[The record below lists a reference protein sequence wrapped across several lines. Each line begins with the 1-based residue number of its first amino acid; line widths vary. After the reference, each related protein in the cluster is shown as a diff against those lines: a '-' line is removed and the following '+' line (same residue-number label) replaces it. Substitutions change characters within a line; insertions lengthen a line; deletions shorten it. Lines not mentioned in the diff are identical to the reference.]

1 MMPRMFE
8 ASDLALRRV
17 AALLPARRGYALTRV
32 VTPYLG
38 GERRRWVSSVV
49 RANALRLLGDERLA
63 TRTGERFA
71 AELACDDLDAFTAIR
86 WSEERR
92 LGATTV
98 VGADHLPRTGPCV
111 VTSFHF
117 SGGFRVFDVL
127 RSEGHRVTF
136 LHAPPR
142 ERPSGYAAAAHAA
155 RARYF
160 ERHLDPP
167 FIEPGPGARDALDRH
182 LAEGGTV
189 VALLDVA
196 PAALDLRDHAPCELF
211 GRELRLPVGLLRLA
225 ARHGAPVVPYDG
237 HIDADRRVLELHEPP
252 TAATPEALLTRVLSV
267 FERVTRARP
276 WTWQGWLDVEGLFAP
291 EA

>member
-8 ASDLALRRV
+8 SSDLALRHL
-17 AALLPARRGYALTRV
+17 AALLPPRRGYALTRV
-32 VTPYLG
+32 VTPRLG

-49 RANALRLLGDERLA
+49 RENALRLLGDEQLA
-63 TRTGERFA
+63 ARAGERFV
-71 AELACDDLDAFTAIR
+71 AELACDDLDAFTASR

-98 VGADHLPRTGPCV
+98 VGADHLPPTGPCI

-127 RSEGHRVTF
+127 RARGHRVTF
-136 LHAPPR
+136 LHSPPR
-142 ERPSGYAAAAHAA
+142 EPLSGYAASAHAA

-160 ERHLDPP
+160 ARHLDPA

-182 LAEGGTV
+182 LADGGAV

-196 PAALDLRDHAPCELF
+196 PATLGLRDHASCELF
-211 GRELRLPVGLLRLA
+211 GRPLRLPVGLMRLA
-225 ARHGAPVVPYDG
+225 GRHGAPVVPYDG
-237 HIDADRRVLELHEPP
+237 RLDADRRILELHEPRRAP
-252 TAATPEALLTRVLSV
+252 TPEALLSEVLSV

-276 WTWQGWLDVEGLFAP
+276 WTWQAWLDVERLFSG

>member
-1 MMPRMFE
+1 MTGMFE
-8 ASDLALRRV
+8 ASDLALRRM

-32 VTPYLG
+32 VTPRLG
-38 GERRRWVSSVV
+38 GARRRWISSVV
-49 RANALRLLGDERLA
+49 RENALRLLGDERLA
-63 TRTGERFA
+63 TRAGERFVV
-71 AELACDDLDAFTAIR
+71 ELACDDLDAFNASR

-92 LGATTV
+92 LDATTV

-127 RSEGHRVTF
+127 RSEGRRVTF

-142 ERPSGYAAAAHAA
+142 ERLSGYAAAAHAA

-182 LAEGGTV
+182 LADGGAV

-196 PAALDLRDHAPCELF
+196 PAMLGLRDHTPCELF
-211 GRELRLPVGLLRLA
+211 GRELRLPVGLMRLA
-225 ARHGAPVVPYDG
+225 TRYGAPVVPYDG
-237 HIDADRRVLELHEPP
+237 RIDADRRILELHEPRA
-252 TAATPEALLTRVLSV
+252 AATPEALLTQVLSV
-267 FERVTRARP
+267 FERVIRARP
-276 WTWQGWLDVEGLFAP
+276 WTWQAWLDVERLFSP